1 MYETANGS
9 LCVKDASK
17 QSNLT
22 LDSVP
27 QHPLML
33 EFIYYSILNL
43 CYYHKQRQIPH
54 RMGNRMLLDIAA
66 CKGENAL
73 EQMRKAITNA
83 FLATAGLRIVDNDA
97 DTIPWYMPLSA
108 AQRSWIKHVSKDGY
122 KVGLLLTAEDR
133 THRDTR

>member
-1 MYETANGS
+1 MYETANGTLS
-9 LCVKDASK
+9 VKDASK
-17 QSNLT
+17 QCNLT

-27 QHPLML
+27 QHPNML

-54 RMGNRMLLDIAA
+54 RMLMDIAA
-66 CKGENAL
+66 CKGENAR
-73 EQMRKAITNA
+73 EQILRATTNA
-83 FLATAGLRIVDNDA
+83 CLATVGLRIVDKDA

-108 AQRSWIKHVSKDGY
+108 AQRSWIQNVSKHGY
-122 KVGLLLTAEDR
+122 KVGLLSTVEDR